1 MRTQSILA
9 GGLLLVLGASGVVKV
24 PDSSAS
30 EAQRMG
36 VFERMGTGGSIYT
49 QSRPVPV
56 QSGETTVA
64 GTERGKV
71 DVIKRIGAGGSIYS
85 SSQRGGGVIEC
96 AAAEGAV
103 CPYTQPT
110 SH

>member
-1 MRTQSILA
+1 MRVQRILA
-9 GGLLLVLGASGVVKV
+9 VGFLSMMVASGVVNV
-24 PDSSAS
+24 PDSFAS

-36 VFERMGTGGSIYT
+36 VFERMGTGGSLYT

-85 SSQRGGGVIEC
+85 SSQRSGGVIEC
-96 AAAEGAV
+96 AAAEGVV